1 MRSWFESLE
10 EREKIFVLTAALVIV
25 FASFWFGIWRPLD
38 SGQKSTAAR
47 VDTWKIS
54 LAELQ
59 PLKGQ
64 VQASG
69 TGQPIQTG
77 QDQSLVVIV
86 DNTLRQRGLYNALQ
100 RSQPT
105 PAGNGIRV
113 EFEDA
118 AFDDMMLW
126 LGDINRQYGLLVQS
140 GSFSVASGEN
150 PGRVNSTL
158 TLER

>member
-1 MRSWFESLE
+1 MAWFESLA
-10 EREKIFVLTAALVIV
+10 ERERIFVLTAVVFIV
-25 FASFWFGIWRPLD
+25 FATFWFGIWTPLD
-38 SGQKSTAAR
+38 GGQKSVSAR

-54 LAELQ
+54 LSELR

-64 VQASG
+64 IRSS
-69 TGQPIQTG
+69 GQPMQAG
-77 QDQSLVVIV
+77 QNQSLVVIV

-105 PAGNGIRV
+105 PDGNGIRI
-113 EFEDA
+113 EFKNA

-126 LGDINRQYGLLVQS
+126 LGDVNRQYGLLVKS
-140 GSFSVASGEN
+140 GNFSVASGEN

>member
-1 MRSWFESLE
+1 MAWFESLA
-10 EREKIFVLTAALVIV
+10 ERERIFVLSAVVFIVIAA
-25 FASFWFGIWRPLD
+25 FWFGIWTPLD
-38 SGQKSTAAR
+38 GGQKSVSAR

-54 LAELQ
+54 LSELR

-64 VQASG
+64 IQARGS
-69 TGQPIQTG
+69 GQPTQAG
-77 QDQSLVVIV
+77 QNQSLVVIV

-105 PAGNGIRV
+105 PDGNGIRI
-113 EFEDA
+113 EFENA

-126 LGDINRQYGLLVQS
+126 LGDVNRLYGLLVKS
-140 GSFSVASGEN
+140 GNFSVASGEK